1 MRLLRN
7 TAIYAGLIVL
17 VVGCKKEEAPDP
29 APVLE
34 FVGISAT
41 EVVEFSN
48 ALTVTINYSD
58 VNGDLGS
65 PDPDENTVRVRDAR
79 LPDYDWYHLQPL
91 TPNLEELNI
100 SGSFVLELNPLFI
113 LGNGVEEVTT
123 FTVQVRD
130 RAGNWSNEV
139 VTPQV
144 RIMEEE

>member
-1 MRLLRN
+1 MKYMRYFIAYVLL
-7 TAIYAGLIVL
+7 A
-17 VVGCKKEEAPDP
+17 VVASGCRKEEDPDP

-34 FVGISAT
+34 FVAISLT

-48 ALTVTINYSD
+48 AITVTVNYSD

-91 TPNLEELNI
+91 TPNLEELDI

-113 LGNGVEEVTT
+113 LGNGVQEVTT
-123 FTVQVRD
+123 FTIQVRD

-144 RIMEEE
+144 RILAEE

>member
-1 MRLLRN
+1 MNVLKSIAILLLLALHL
-7 TAIYAGLIVL
+7 TA
-17 VVGCKKEEAPDP
+17 CRKEEEPDP

-34 FVGISAT
+34 FVAISVT
-41 EVVEFSN
+41 EVIEFSN
-48 ALTVTINYSD
+48 AISVTVKYSD

-123 FTVQVRD
+123 FTIQVRD

-144 RIMEEE
+144 RVIGEE

>member
-1 MRLLRN
+1 MRLLRH
-7 TAIYAGLIVL
+7 TAFFAGLIVL

>member
-1 MRLLRN
+1 MRLLRH
-7 TAIYAGLIVL
+7 TAFIAGLIVL